1 VVYMLEP
8 GRFREARGEREARH
22 RAPDAVRTRLYPDAV
37 AARVFLTHTRPETSL
52 GVLKP
57 LATGAATVALGY
69 TNHGG
74 TLSVGGL
81 LFVNRATWA
90 HVLEAVARVTGLPRA
105 ALLTEAE
112 LAALDRRAQPV
123 GVIV

>member
-1 VVYMLEP
+1 VP
-8 GRFREARGEREARH
+8 
-22 RAPDAVRTRLYPDAV
+22 
-37 AARVFLTHTRPETSL
+37 ARVFLTHTRPETVL

-57 LATGAATVALGY
+57 LVTGPATVALGY

-90 HVLEAVARVTGLPRA
+90 HVLAAVARVTGLARA
-105 ALLTEAE
+105 ALLTDGE
-112 LAALDRRAQPV
+112 LAALERRAQPA
-123 GVIV
+123 GVIL